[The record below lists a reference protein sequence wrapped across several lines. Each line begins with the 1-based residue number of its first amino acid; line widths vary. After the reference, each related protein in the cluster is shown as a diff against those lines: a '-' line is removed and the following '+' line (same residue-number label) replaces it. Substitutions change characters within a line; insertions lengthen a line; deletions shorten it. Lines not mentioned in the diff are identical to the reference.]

1 MRSRSERHRVTGF
14 LLLLPSLLTLLLV
27 VVLPI
32 GYVVYLSFHGSY
44 YGSPTGF
51 VGLRN
56 YVRILSDPNFYGS
69 LKATLVFTAG
79 TVAGQFLLGLAFA
92 LIINRFT
99 RFEGTLR
106 LVVLIPYMVSEVA
119 AGVTFRWM
127 LNTEFGLVNYI
138 LMALGL
144 ARQPIN
150 FLGEPALAMA
160 SIVMA
165 NLWSSVPFATVILLA
180 GLKSVPTTIY
190 ESARIDGAGGFAQF
204 TRITLPLTRA
214 QIFVVLLIQTMFSL
228 RHFPLPYAMTG
239 GGPGRTTKLLALLLQ
254 EKMTVLQLDYNSA
267 LSVIMM
273 VLTLVVAGLSVR
285 LIAAEKD

>member
-1 MRSRSERHRVTGF
+1 M

-32 GYVVYLSFHGSY
+32 CYVVYLSFHGSY
-44 YGSPTGF
+44 YGSVTQF
-51 VGLRN
+51 VGFKN
-56 YVRILSDPNFYGS
+56 YLRILTDPNFYAS
-69 LKATLVFTAG
+69 LKGTLVFTGGA
-79 TVAGQFLLGLAFA
+79 VAGQFLLGLFFA
-92 LIINRFT
+92 LVINHSVRN
-99 RFEGTLR
+99 EGLLR

-138 LMALGL
+138 LLALGL
-144 ARQPIN
+144 VRQPLN
-150 FLGEPALAMA
+150 FLGEPALAMS
-160 SIVMA
+160 SIIIA

-180 GLKSVPTTIY
+180 GLKSIPTTIY
-190 ESARIDGAGGFAQF
+190 ESARIDGAGAFSQF
-204 TRITLPLTRA
+204 FHMTLPLTKA

-254 EKMTVLQLDYNSA
+254 EKMTVLQLDYNAA

-273 VLTLVVAGLSVR
+273 VLTLIVAGLSVR
-285 LIAAEKD
+285 LIASGQD